1 MLFRERLTVPIVWWA
16 LAGLFALSVL
26 LAIGAYLGPVWGVG
40 TTLATLLVAAA
51 LFASAAIVISVDRDQ
66 IRIGR
71 ASIEHAYIA
80 GCRALDADSTRRRAG
95 VEADARAHLV
105 LRPYVKT
112 AVEITLDDPD
122 DPVPYWLVSTRHP
135 RQLAAAMQ
143 AAASSTLT
151 E

>member
-1 MLFRERLTVPIVWWA
+1 MLFRERLTVPIIWWV

-26 LAIGAYLGPVWGVG
+26 LAVGAYLGPVWGVG
-40 TTLATLLVAAA
+40 TSVATLLVAAA
-51 LFASAAIVISVDRDQ
+51 IFGSASLVISVDAQ
-66 IRIGR
+66 ETHVGR
-71 ASIEHAYIA
+71 ASIEHAYVA
-80 GCRALDADSTRRRAG
+80 ACRALNAEETRRRAG

-112 AVEITLDDPD
+112 AVEITLGDPD

-135 RQLAAAMQ
+135 HRLAAALQ
-143 AAASSTLT
+143 DAASSTLT